1 MHAGH
6 GDIFKELPHSLEA
19 VTFDKEANPPPA
31 NVSDVTKV
39 PASCHVAQLRQKS
52 EATSLQGQASK
63 EARIAVCSTSCILV
77 CTCACL

>member
-39 PASCHVAQLRQKS
+39 PA
-52 EATSLQGQASK
+52 
-63 EARIAVCSTSCILV
+63 
-77 CTCACL
+77 